1 MTLPQT
7 ADPTATSTD
16 RVSDL
21 VQKLVAAATAEVEA
35 AAQRTR
41 AHAQVEIT
49 QLQRTLDLLRAEL
62 QAERDKLTAAV
73 QELAVA
79 RATTRQLT
87 EDLESERGEKARF
100 AATLET
106 VRLLV
111 SGLDPEHHGP
121 DPTSRPDTDA
131 AEADDDVRE
140 RTSDADFAEF
150 ESDDRP
156 VASTRALTPVAA
168 PPEPGGAPPDDT
180 SRHLAQLVGQI
191 EEIYRS
197 DLDSAQSTS
206 DVVGRLAAN
215 LAYARDAFAR
225 RLESADARDGQLF
238 DRHLARVLEMRSGTR
253 FGRDLAMALRF
264 PACELG
270 SSSELEKEAS

>member
-7 ADPTATSTD
+7 TDSTATSTD

-21 VQKLVAAATAEVEA
+21 VQKLVAAATAEVDA

-62 QAERDKLTAAV
+62 QAER
-73 QELAVA
+73 E
-79 RATTRQLT
+79 
-87 EDLESERGEKARF
+87 EKARF

-121 DPTSRPDTDA
+121 DPTSRPDTDG

-150 ESDDRP
+150 ES
-156 VASTRALTPVAA
+156 
-168 PPEPGGAPPDDT
+168 
-180 SRHLAQLVGQI
+180 
-191 EEIYRS
+191 
-197 DLDSAQSTS
+197 
-206 DVVGRLAAN
+206 
-215 LAYARDAFAR
+215 
-225 RLESADARDGQLF
+225 
-238 DRHLARVLEMRSGTR
+238 
-253 FGRDLAMALRF
+253 
-264 PACELG
+264 
-270 SSSELEKEAS
+270 